1 MNGAHDLGGMHG
13 FGPVDPEPEA
23 LEPPFHAEWE
33 RRVFAVTLA
42 CGAFGRWSLDAS
54 RHARER
60 QHPRQYLANSY
71 YETWLAGLETLLV
84 ETGIVT
90 PEELETGKAAGPAPD
105 ELAERKLA
113 AERVPAAL
121 ARGGPADMEPAA
133 PPRFQAGDRVRVGNI
148 NTPGHTRAVRYAR
161 NHVGVVETHHGCH
174 VFADRSA
181 HGEKMG
187 EHLYGVRFTARELWG
202 EAASPRDTV
211 RIDLWEPHLE
221 PAE

>member
-13 FGPVDPEPEA
+13 FGPIEPEPETQ
-23 LEPPFHAEWE
+23 EPPFHAEWE

-42 CGAFGRWSLDAS
+42 CGALGRWTLDAS

-60 QHPRQYLANSY
+60 QHPRQYLDNSY

-84 ETGIVT
+84 EHGVVT
-90 PEELETGKAAGPAPD
+90 REELETGRAAHQAPM
-105 ELAERKLA
+105 ELVERTLT

-121 ARGGPADMEPAA
+121 TRGGPVDMEPASA
-133 PPRFQAGDRVRVGNI
+133 PRFAPGDRVRVRNI
-148 NTPGHTRAVRYAR
+148 NTAGHTRAVRYAR
-161 NHVGVVETHHGCH
+161 NHVGVIEAHHGCH
-174 VFADRSA
+174 VFADGNA
-181 HGEKMG
+181 HGEKVG

-202 EAASPRDTV
+202 EEAPERDSV

-221 PAE
+221 PAA